1 MIAFSSQHDFL
12 FKAIGKEADD
22 LNLPCYVVGG
32 WVRDQLLK
40 RPNSKDIDFVVVGD
54 ALDVAKRCSKTLGGS
69 KVTLFKKFGTAQ
81 FRWKDWDIEFVQ
93 ARTESYTSDSR
104 NPAVAPGTLRDDQL
118 RRDFTINA
126 MAMGVNQDNF
136 GQLLDPFDGQSDLKK
151 GIIRTPLNPQETF
164 DDDPL
169 RMMRAVRF
177 ASQLGFT
184 IDDQTLKGIQGKAN
198 RMAILSSDRIHVE
211 LNKIM
216 ESKVPS
222 VGLTW
227 MHKGGLMPHVLPEIA
242 ALEGVDE
249 VDGHLHKDNFWHS
262 LEVLDNLARVSD
274 KLWHRWAA
282 LLHDIGKPVTKR
294 FKKGSG
300 WTFHGHEFIGGKMA
314 KKLFR
319 RLSMP
324 MDARMKYVVKLI
336 QMSSRPIAVIAEE
349 VTDSAV
355 RRLLFDAGDDIDDLM
370 QLCEADITTKNGK
383 RKQRYLKNF
392 NTVRSK
398 IKAVEAKDK
407 LRNWQPPVNGN
418 QLMQW
423 FDLPPGKAIGDLKTA
438 IREGILDGD
447 IANDFDD
454 AKAFAFQWAKN
465 KGYPLKP

>member
-184 IDDQTLKGIQGKAN
+184 IDDQTLKGIQDKAN

-336 QMSSRPIAVIAEE
+336 QMSSRPIAVITEE

-447 IANDFDD
+447 IANNFDD
-454 AKAFAFQWAKN
+454 AKAFAFEWAKN
-465 KGYPLKP
+465 KGYPLKT

>member
-1 MIAFSSQHDFL
+1 MIAFNAQHDFL

-22 LNLPCYVVGG
+22 LSLPCYVVGG

-40 RPNSKDIDFVVVGD
+40 RPDSKDIDFVVVGD
-54 ALDVAKRCSKTLGGS
+54 ALEVAKRCAKALGGS

-81 FRWKDWDIEFVQ
+81 FRWKAWDIEFVQ
-93 ARTESYTSDSR
+93 ARTESYSSDSR
-104 NPAVAPGTLRDDQL
+104 KPAVAPGTLRDDQL

-126 MAMGVNQDNF
+126 MAMGVNQGNF
-136 GQLLDPFDGQSDLKK
+136 GQLLDPFDGQEDLRK
-151 GIIRTPLNPQETF
+151 GIIRTPLNPQDTF

-184 IDDQTLKGIQGKAN
+184 IEDRTLKGMQDKAD
-198 RMAILSSDRIHVE
+198 RMDILSSERIQVE

-216 ESKVPS
+216 ASKVPS

-227 MHKGGLMPHVLPEIA
+227 MHNGGLMPHVLPEMA
-242 ALEGVDE
+242 ALQGVDE

-274 KLWHRWAA
+274 KLWLRWAA

-300 WTFHGHEFIGGKMA
+300 WTFHGHEFVGGKIA
-314 KKLFR
+314 RRIFR
-319 RLSMP
+319 RLSLP
-324 MDARMKYVVKLI
+324 MDARLKYVVKLI

-349 VTDSAV
+349 ATDSAV

-370 QLCEADITTKNGK
+370 QLCEADITTKSAK
-383 RKQRYLKNF
+383 KKQRYLKNF
-392 NTVRSK
+392 NSVREK

-407 LRNWQPPVNGN
+407 LRNWQPPVNGH

-423 FDLPPGKAIGDLKTA
+423 FDLTPGKAIGDLKTA

-447 IANDFDD
+447 IPNNFDD
-454 AKAFAFQWAKN
+454 AKAFAFQWAKD
-465 KGYPLKP
+465 KGYNLKS

>member
-184 IDDQTLKGIQGKAN
+184 IDDQTLKGIQDKAN

-274 KLWHRWAA
+274 K
-282 LLHDIGKPVTKR
+282 
-294 FKKGSG
+294 
-300 WTFHGHEFIGGKMA
+300 
-314 KKLFR
+314 
-319 RLSMP
+319 
-324 MDARMKYVVKLI
+324 
-336 QMSSRPIAVIAEE
+336 
-349 VTDSAV
+349 
-355 RRLLFDAGDDIDDLM
+355 
-370 QLCEADITTKNGK
+370 
-383 RKQRYLKNF
+383 
-392 NTVRSK
+392 
-398 IKAVEAKDK
+398 
-407 LRNWQPPVNGN
+407 
-418 QLMQW
+418 
-423 FDLPPGKAIGDLKTA
+423 
-438 IREGILDGD
+438 
-447 IANDFDD
+447 
-454 AKAFAFQWAKN
+454 
-465 KGYPLKP
+465 

>member
-349 VTDSAV
+349 VTDGAV

-370 QLCEADITTKNGK
+370 QLGEADITTKNGK

>member
-184 IDDQTLKGIQGKAN
+184 IDDQTLKGIQDKAN

-336 QMSSRPIAVIAEE
+336 QMSSRPIAVITEE

-438 IREGILDGD
+438 VREGILDGD
-447 IANDFDD
+447 IANNFDD
-454 AKAFAFQWAKN
+454 AKAFAFEWAKN